1 MENSMRN
8 LEEYPVDVRL
18 RIFAAQL
25 YAGAGLGTWCF
36 VSDEMIYSTCENE
49 KALLNFLMM
58 SNCLDFMNQ
67 KPGGWNCPVILN
79 DFLGMIWMGE
89 HVYRDGKPIY
99 FTMVGPF
106 FLSATSVRQIEKAL
120 KERISSISMC
130 RQMMRIL
137 VNVPVINMT
146 SLNQF
151 GKMLHYTLTSEQIH
165 ISDFV
170 FQDDAVREYADA
182 GGDGSLVMRYQ
193 DADRMMRGEQLILQ
207 AVKDGNLNWR
217 EILEREAYYDASLL
231 SDTGDALRD
240 GKNSVII
247 FIALCCRAAMEGGLP
262 GKTAK
267 ELERKYTTEIEN
279 CTTMTKMKNIYYQM
293 LDEMCRKVHGFK
305 EEPMISKATKRAC
318 DYIRSNV
325 KSPLTVEEIAGEV
338 GYAPYYFNRKFY
350 AEMGI
355 RVGDYIKQA
364 RCEYAKVELL
374 TTQKS
379 IQDISDS
386 LHFGTRNYFCKV
398 FREVVGITPAAYREN
413 TANEK
418 Q

>member
-36 VSDEMIYSTCENE
+36 ASDEMIYSTCENE
-49 KALLNFLMM
+49 KALLDFLMM

-130 RQMMRIL
+130 RQMMR
-137 VNVPVINMT
+137 
-146 SLNQF
+146 
-151 GKMLHYTLTSEQIH
+151 
-165 ISDFV
+165 
-170 FQDDAVREYADA
+170 
-182 GGDGSLVMRYQ
+182 
-193 DADRMMRGEQLILQ
+193 GEQLILQ

-231 SDTGDALRD
+231 SDTGDTLRD

-398 FREVVGITPAAYREN
+398 FREVVGITPAAYRDN